1 MLTSCFHY
9 TESIRKIKHSAALR
23 RIIWQERVVFMKHL
37 TFYIPENTPA
47 LYCAERYL
55 AGQGCS
61 LARSPAAEVTH
72 LLLSVPT
79 GNYEAYLE
87 ALSPEVTI
95 CGGNL
100 PAIAGRKTIDLLKDP
115 IYTAKNAM
123 ITAHCALQTAAER
136 LPVTWTGIQVL
147 VVGWGRIGKCL
158 ASLLN
163 TLGADVTVAAR
174 KPEDQAMV
182 LALGCDA
189 LDTEGLVQA
198 LPRFRVIFNTVPRML
213 LPDTALCRRN
223 CVKIDLAS
231 KPGIGG
237 EGVIWARGLPGKMAP
252 ESSGR
257 LIAETVLRL
266 IKEES

>member
-1 MLTSCFHY
+1 MLTSYFHY

-55 AGQGCS
+55 AGLGCTVTHI
-61 LARSPAAEVTH
+61 PMAEVTH

-79 GNYEAYLE
+79 GNFEEYLE
-87 ALSPEVTI
+87 NLPPEVTL

-100 PAIAGRKTIDLLKDP
+100 PSIEGRKTIDLLADP

-136 LPVTWTGIQVL
+136 LPVTWTGTRVL

-158 ASLLN
+158 ASLLY

-174 KPEDQAMV
+174 KPEDRAMAI
-182 LALGCDA
+182 ALGCDA
-189 LDTEGLVQA
+189 LDTDEMVPA
-198 LPRFRVIFNTVPRML
+198 LPRFRVIFNTAPRML
-213 LPDTALCRRN
+213 LPDTGPCRRD
-223 CVKIDLAS
+223 CIKIDLAS

-237 EGVIWARGLPGKMAP
+237 EGVVWARGLPGKMAP
-252 ESSGR
+252 ESAGR
-257 LIAETVLRL
+257 LIGETVLRL
-266 IKEES
+266 IKEE